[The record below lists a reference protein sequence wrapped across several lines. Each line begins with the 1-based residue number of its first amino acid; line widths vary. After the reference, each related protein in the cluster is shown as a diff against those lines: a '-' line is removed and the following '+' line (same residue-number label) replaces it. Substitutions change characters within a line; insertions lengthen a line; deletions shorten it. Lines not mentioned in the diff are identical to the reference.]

1 MRTAQSARSRPV
13 PGVAIRHRLPGF
25 RAGRGPGEDGQSL
38 VEFALIVPPLL
49 LLLLGVIQFGFIFN
63 TVVTM
68 STAAREAARD
78 GSVYQYSTSISKSAN
93 DLARNNKIKST
104 LLVSMNGLSK
114 TSPQFANGSTWT
126 TSTSGTTSTFTNGDI
141 TITYELPTGVTASDS
156 RTGYR
161 VTVQANYHQD
171 LIIPLI
177 SNFLP
182 NDANGRLTLNGT
194 VTMVLN

>member
-1 MRTAQSARSRPV
+1 M
-13 PGVAIRHRLPGF
+13 PGF
-25 RAGRGPGEDGQSL
+25 RARPGTSEDGQSL

-141 TITYELPTGVTASDS
+141 TVTYELPTGVTASDS

-182 NDANGRLTLNGT
+182 KDANGRLTLNGT